1 MKEEKSR
8 YHVAK
13 RKKSSTDTF
22 RRRQNKKKTA
32 GDGLIRLN
40 KHIAHSGI
48 CSRRDAD
55 KFIEAGVVSVNGR
68 VITKMGYKVKEGDI
82 VKFNNSTIKNQK
94 PRYLLLNKPKN
105 YVSSFKDPFKKN
117 SIMRLIEGKCKEAVS
132 PIGKLDKTT
141 TGLILFTNDNN
152 LIKKLSKKSQR
163 IKSIYQINLD
173 KNLNNKDL
181 KKIKELPFPNEFKLR
196 INDISYTTIKDK
208 REVGVEIQA
217 PTNNAIKN
225 LFEKFGYKVT
235 KVDRVFYGG
244 LTKKNLGRKESR
256 FLTEEEISILKRQ

>member
-82 VKFNNSTIKNQK
+82 VKFNNSTINA
-94 PRYLLLNKPKN
+94 
-105 YVSSFKDPFKKN
+105 
-117 SIMRLIEGKCKEAVS
+117 SILSIS
-132 PIGKLDKTT
+132 L
-141 TGLILFTNDNN
+141 
-152 LIKKLSKKSQR
+152 KLSTR
-163 IKSIYQINLD
+163 LY
-173 KNLNNKDL
+173 L
-181 KKIKELPFPNEFKLR
+181 KTIPFCSSPTKILKTLETHPIIEFKL
-196 INDISYTTIKDK
+196 IFFSNIIEPNHSTVTDL
-208 REVGVEIQA
+208 A
-217 PTNNAIKN
+217 
-225 LFEKFGYKVT
+225 KF
-235 KVDRVFYGG
+235 
-244 LTKKNLGRKESR
+244 LG
-256 FLTEEEISILKRQ
+256 